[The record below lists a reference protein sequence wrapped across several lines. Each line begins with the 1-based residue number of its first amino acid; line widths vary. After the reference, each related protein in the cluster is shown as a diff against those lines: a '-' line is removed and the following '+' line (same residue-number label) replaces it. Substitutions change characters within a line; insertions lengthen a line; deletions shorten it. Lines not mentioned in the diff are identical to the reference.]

1 MEQFKILVTGIQRFS
16 IFNFKRS
23 CLISNREKGVRLLT
37 VPANHQHSSCGG
49 GLRILFFGTDSFA
62 LGKLVRI
69 PNNNLELSKTNNLL
83 LIHEFCI
90 IPTLFS
96 SYDSC
101 LKLKNIIESL
111 SIVLHHDEQSTSLNY
126 V

>member
-37 VPANHQHSSCGG
+37 VPANQQHSSC